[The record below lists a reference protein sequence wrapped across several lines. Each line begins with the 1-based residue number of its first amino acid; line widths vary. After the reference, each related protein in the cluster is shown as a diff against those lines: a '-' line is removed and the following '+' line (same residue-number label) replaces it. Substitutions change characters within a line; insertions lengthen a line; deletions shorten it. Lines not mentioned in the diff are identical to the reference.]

1 MITGGFPG
9 RGIIEAVHHP
19 GRVLVSLLG
28 TAVLLGGLL
37 VARPAEALPAP
48 ATGTTATTA
57 TTSAPCGWR
66 ATPRATYRHV
76 VWIVLENH
84 SYEDLIGPA
93 GSSAAKA
100 SPYVN
105 SLAQRCGLATNS
117 WAITHPS
124 LPNYLAQLTGST
136 GGVRNDCTPAQCPQ
150 QRRTLLDQVR
160 HYGGSWR
167 VLAESMPTACDRS
180 DTGDYVARH
189 NVATYFASL
198 SAGCHRWDLPMGS
211 TTSGR
216 LVDLAHSGHLPT
228 FLLVVPNLCHS
239 THDCGVGTGDQW
251 LSQVVPLITSGPD
264 YRAGRTALFITWD
277 EGSGGS
283 DGETCATTRSRS
295 CHIATL
301 VVTPSTT
308 AGARGASRYD
318 QYSLLKTTELA
329 LGIRTLLG
337 HAADGAT
344 LGMRRAFRF

>member
-1 MITGGFPG
+1 
-9 RGIIEAVHHP
+9 
-19 GRVLVSLLG
+19 VSLLG
-28 TAVLLGGLL
+28 AAVLLGGLL
-37 VARPAEALPAP
+37 VAEPAAGLPAP
-48 ATGTTATTA
+48 ATTPAATTNV
-57 TTSAPCGWR
+57 PCGWR
-66 ATPRATYRHV
+66 DTARTTYRHV

-84 SYEDLIGPA
+84 SYDELIGPT

-100 SPYVN
+100 SPYLN
-105 SLAQRCGLATNS
+105 TLAHRCGLATNA

-124 LPNYLAQLTGST
+124 LPNYLAQLTGNT

-150 QRRTLLDQVR
+150 QRRTLLDQVHR
-160 HYGGSWR
+160 NGGTWR

-198 SAGCHRWDLPMGS
+198 SAACHRWDRPMGS
-211 TTSGR
+211 ATSGR
-216 LVDLAHSGHLPT
+216 LVDLVHSSRLPT
-228 FLLVVPNLCHS
+228 FLLVVPNQCHN
-239 THDCGVGTGDQW
+239 THDCGVGSGDQW

-283 DGETCATTRSRS
+283 DGETCATSRSRS

-301 VVTPSTT
+301 VVTPSTP
-308 AGARGASRYD
+308 AGARGAGRYD
-318 QYSLLKTTELA
+318 HYALLKTTELA

-337 HAADGAT
+337 HAADAAT